1 MKTTYLVTLALDEEW
16 FKAIDKFT
24 ADVHEGE
31 LCSWIAVDT
40 QVDGDEDEMVESTKE
55 EVQYGQ
61 HRRGDSTKVSNRF
74 GRPTFISSH
83 IGYENIS

>member
-31 LCSWIAVDT
+31 LCSWVRVDVDT
-40 QVDGDEDEMVESTKE
+40 EGEFDGDEEDMTESKLE
-55 EVQYGQ
+55 A
-61 HRRGDSTKVSNRF
+61 
-74 GRPTFISSH
+74 
-83 IGYENIS
+83 

>member
-31 LCSWIAVDT
+31 LCSWIAVDVDT
-40 QVDGDEDEMVESTKE
+40 EGEFDGDEEDMIEFEAE
-55 EVQYGQ
+55 QEQ
-61 HRRGDSTKVSNRF
+61 
-74 GRPTFISSH
+74 
-83 IGYENIS
+83 

>member
-31 LCSWIAVDT
+31 LCSWISVDVDT
-40 QVDGDEDEMVESTKE
+40 EGEFDGE
-55 EVQYGQ
+55 E
-61 HRRGDSTKVSNRF
+61 
-74 GRPTFISSH
+74 
-83 IGYENIS
+83 E